1 MFNVWLKLF
10 NKIELKS
17 MFSSEELAKFYYK
30 KSRLQQLKG
39 FYYTYLKGSA
49 VKASEE
55 MGLGAST
62 ITMQVKSLEKDLN
75 VKLFVKQNNKLI
87 PTAKADLL
95 YKMCVPVIQGA
106 DSLFKTFLQS
116 SNEIDEN
123 YIHLA
128 CHPNVSY
135 EILPKV
141 MRDFK
146 DVNPKTVFEIE
157 NISFEEAIE
166 KVANEEID
174 FAIYPTDE
182 NKRKHYELEFEDF
195 YEDEVVLVMYKD
207 CWLASKNEKN
217 ITKDDIAK
225 TNLVCMDKS
234 LFIKH
239 KYLDFLLNNKNF
251 CNDLLFVNSN
261 WETIKSM
268 VKEGLCTAGVSEH
281 YINEYDKRVLIVKKL
296 RNIFPTFKYC
306 IIFKSGIYFKN
317 CVENFLNLLRDKYKN
332 K

>member
-62 ITMQVKSLEKDLN
+62 IIMQVKSLEKDLN

-141 MRDFK
+141 MRNFK

-174 FAIYPTDE
+174 FAIYPIYTDQ
-182 NKRKHYELEFEDF
+182 KIYEELVYERF
-195 YEDEVVLVMYKD
+195 YEETLVLIMHKD
-207 CWLASKNEKN
+207 YWLASKNEKD

-225 TNLVCMDKS
+225 TNLVCMDKA
-234 LFIKH
+234 LFKKH
-239 KYLDFLLNNKNF
+239 KFLYFLSNNNNF
-251 CNDLLFVNSN
+251 RNDLFLVNSN
-261 WETIKSM
+261 WETVKSM

-281 YINEYDKRVLIVKKL
+281 YINEYDKQWIVVKK
-296 RNIFPTFKYC
+296 IDYMFPLFKYC
-306 IIFKSGIYFKN
+306 IIFKRGIYFKN